1 LAVKAP
7 QDLFFRHLGVHTGI
21 PDKTEKPPLHTARN
35 ETRKWKGVYTPMR
48 KTKYAKKTDE
58 VVKTL
63 TTDIKSMI
71 FGIYATVG

>member
-1 LAVKAP
+1 
-7 QDLFFRHLGVHTGI
+7 
-21 PDKTEKPPLHTARN
+21 
-35 ETRKWKGVYTPMR
+35 MR